1 MQSKQS
7 DQNSVDVVIAGLGP
21 TGLVLAHMLGMRGH
35 KIVVLEREPVFYG
48 NARAVYTDDECMRVF
63 QSVNVAEEIQ
73 QKMLLETPV
82 QFVRPDGSVIGQY
95 FPLKRPFGWPVV
107 NFFYQPYL
115 ETTLTET
122 LSRYPNVEIRRGR
135 ELVDFEQDLT
145 SVVITHQATQNY
157 RFSDDSDAKTS
168 IEVDPDPQTITAR
181 YLVGADGGRS
191 VVREKLGIKM
201 TGKNF
206 PEPWLVVDL
215 KMKEGEDALRHIPY
229 FNFVVDPDLPVVSC
243 VQPDGFHRFEFM
255 LKPGQ
260 TKEYMEKPETV
271 RKYLSKFVDPDK
283 FEVKRKLVYTF
294 NALIANKWRAG
305 RVLLAGDAAHMT
317 PQFMGQGASSGIRDA
332 YNLGWKLS
340 AVLNGVAGESLLDTY
355 DRERHDHAEA
365 MIKTSVM
372 LKDVVSM
379 THPIGTAV
387 RDLIFKSVLAIPK
400 LRDWIQEGGFKPT
413 PVYTKGQY
421 LGLPRHRRHGPEGA
435 LVPQPE
441 VRKIDGR
448 RVLLDELLGNNF
460 SLVGL
465 NVDPRDGI
473 SPASSE
479 LLESLQT
486 QYVTLFPYGARPQG
500 LTGVDRSTA
509 AELTEVEDIH
519 GFMVEWFNK
528 AGFHKDA
535 VAVIR
540 PDKFAFA
547 VVQISELNQALQQL
561 KNQLDWQPVPS
572 KVAATKSSATNKRRD
587 SGKTV
592 SSSTNNPVNNNQNAT
607 GAISQ

>member
-1 MQSKQS
+1 MQSKKAEK
-7 DQNSVDVVIAGLGP
+7 NIVDVVIAGMGP
-21 TGLVLAHMLGMRGH
+21 TGLVLAHMLGIRGH
-35 KIVVLEREPVFYG
+35 KVVILEREPVFYG
-48 NARAVYTDDECMRVF
+48 NARAVYTDDECMRIF
-63 QSVNVAEEIQ
+63 QSANVAEEIQ
-73 QKMLLETPV
+73 KKMLLETPV

-115 ETTLTET
+115 ETTLTDT
-122 LSRYPNVEIRRGR
+122 LARYPNVEIRRGR
-135 ELVDFEQDLT
+135 ELVDFEQDING
-145 SVVITHQATQNY
+145 VVVTHQATQDF
-157 RFSDDSDAKTS
+157 RFSDDNDTKTKAQ
-168 IEVDPDPQTITAR
+168 VDPDRQTLTAR

-215 KMKEGEDALRHIPY
+215 KMKDGEDALRHIPY

-255 LKPGQ
+255 LKAGQ

-271 RKYLSKFVDPDK
+271 RHYLSRFVDPDK

-294 NALIANKWRAG
+294 NALIANKWRKG

-317 PQFMGQGASSGIRDA
+317 PQFMGQGASSGVRDA

-355 DRERHDHAEA
+355 ERERHDHAEA
-365 MIKTSVM
+365 MIKMSCL
-372 LKDVVSM
+372 LKDIVSM
-379 THPIGTAV
+379 TNPVGTAV
-387 RDLIFKSVLAIPK
+387 RNLFFKSALAIPV
-400 LRDWIQEGGFKPT
+400 LRNWFQQGGFKPT

-441 VRKIDGR
+441 VRKMDGH
-448 RVLLDELLGNNF
+448 RVLLDEVLGNSF

-465 NVDPRDGI
+465 SVDSREGL
-473 SPASSE
+473 SHASYE
-479 LLESLQT
+479 LLESLNSR
-486 QYVTLFPYGARPQG
+486 YVTLFPYGARPQG
-500 LTGVDRSTA
+500 LSDVERSTA
-509 AELTEVEDIH
+509 ADLTEVEDLN
-519 GFMVEWFNK
+519 GFMVDWFNK
-528 AGFHKDA
+528 AGFDKDA

-547 VVQISELNQALQQL
+547 VVHLKDLDDALQQL
-561 KNQLDWQPVPS
+561 KIQLDWQPIS
-572 KVAATKSSATNKRRD
+572 AKKATQTYKRRG
-587 SGKTV
+587 SGNTAAKNDRPN
-592 SSSTNNPVNNNQNAT
+592 STGVITP
-607 GAISQ
+607 